1 MKKIK
6 KIMAAIDLSD
16 YTCSVL
22 ETAEL
27 LASGLQAELLV
38 TNIIN
43 PENIETVKLAEQL
56 EHDYRDFFQAVTAD
70 NYLEKIKEERSRQL
84 DAMVEQL
91 GMGHISARKIY
102 RVGVPFEQ
110 LIWIVK
116 DEDVDIVVIGPK
128 GKTNLSTVLFGT
140 TAEKVFRH
148 CPVSVLSV
156 REKKSDDL
164 RACMFLESKKGQ

>member
-1 MKKIK
+1 MKKIE

-22 ETAEL
+22 ETAES
-27 LASGLQAELLV
+27 LAIGLQAELLV
-38 TNIIN
+38 ANIIN
-43 PENIETVKLAEQL
+43 PDSVETVKLAEQL
-56 EHDYRDFFQAVTAD
+56 EYDYKDFFQAITAD
-70 NYLEKIKEERSRQL
+70 NYLEKIKNERSRRL
-84 DAMVEQL
+84 DAMIEQL
-91 GMGHISARKIY
+91 GMNHISARKIY
-102 RVGVPFEQ
+102 RVGIPFEQ

-116 DEDVDIVVIGPK
+116 EEDVDIVVIGPK

-148 CPVSVLSV
+148 CPASVLSV

-164 RACMFLESKKGQ
+164 RACMFLESKMGQ